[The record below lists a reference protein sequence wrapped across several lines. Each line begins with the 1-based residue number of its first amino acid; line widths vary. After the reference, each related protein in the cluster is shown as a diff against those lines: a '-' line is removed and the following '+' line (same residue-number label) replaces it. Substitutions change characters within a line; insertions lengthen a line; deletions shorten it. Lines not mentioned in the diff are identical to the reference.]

1 MVQKTTSLAVSG
13 NNLTTSDYLIS
24 TSAPA
29 SSSSFLSASASS
41 LLTPSLIAL
50 GADSTTSLASLR
62 PRPVAPRTALITA
75 TLLPPNEVIT
85 TSNSVFSSAAA
96 ASPPAAGPATATAA
110 AADTLN
116 FSSAASIS
124 STSSITGISAIAFKI
139 SSLVRAMF
147 SKLLGIKC

>member
-1 MVQKTTSLAVSG
+1 MLLFLASSFGSYTPYTQKGWWSKKPPACAISG
-13 NNLTTSDYLIS
+13 KQPASADYLIS
-24 TSAPA
+24 TSAPT
-29 SSSSFLSASASS
+29 SSSCFFSSSASS

-50 GADSTTSLASLR
+50 GADSTTSFASFR

-96 ASPPAAGPATATAA
+96 ASPPAVGPATATAA

-124 STSSITGISAIAFKI
+124 STSSP
-139 SSLVRAMF
+139 M
-147 SKLLGIKC
+147 